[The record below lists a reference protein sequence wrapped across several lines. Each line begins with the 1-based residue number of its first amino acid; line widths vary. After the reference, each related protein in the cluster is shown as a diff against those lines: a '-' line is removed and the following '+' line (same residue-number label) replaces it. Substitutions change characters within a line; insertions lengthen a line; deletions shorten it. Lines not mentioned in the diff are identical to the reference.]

1 MNHTVNK
8 IEDTIE
14 AWEDGRLGNDEQFVQ
29 RVSGEV
35 QNSIDDSMGLQAISI
50 RLPKDLIEQFKLIAK
65 IHGMGY
71 QPLMREALKRFAS
84 SEQKIILA
92 QIANSSK
99 KETTENGKQT
109 VEIELDFQLERR
121 AA

>member
-29 RVSGEV
+29 RVSTEV

-99 KETTENGKQT
+99 KETAENGKQT